1 MTSNAHDGVAS
12 CAQVCSNIL
21 MRNRIFHGEK
31 LRELRLAVDEDIR
44 DFAEAV
50 DYSWRH
56 IQMIETWGRQPSNK
70 LTRRM
75 LAELS
80 RLHGRTITVDEVST
94 PVDELQVAA

>member
-1 MTSNAHDGVAS
+1 MFS
-12 CAQVCSNIL
+12 

-31 LRELRLAVDEDIR
+31 LRELRLAADVHIR
-44 DFAEAV
+44 DFADAV

-94 PVDELQVAA
+94 PDTQIRVAA

>member
-1 MTSNAHDGVAS
+1 MKD
-12 CAQVCSNIL
+12 
-21 MRNRIFHGEK
+21 RIFHGEK
-31 LRELRLAVDEDIR
+31 LRALRVAAGADIH
-44 DFAEAV
+44 DFAEVV

-80 RLHGRTITVDEVST
+80 RLHGRPITVDEVST